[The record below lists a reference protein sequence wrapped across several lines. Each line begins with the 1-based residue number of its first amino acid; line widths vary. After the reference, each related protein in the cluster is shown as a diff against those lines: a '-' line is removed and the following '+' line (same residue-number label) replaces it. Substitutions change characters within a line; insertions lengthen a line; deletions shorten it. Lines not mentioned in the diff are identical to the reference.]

1 MIYMIIMTNKKLIM
15 LIHLK
20 KIITNHDREYIY
32 IAAVYNIK

>member
-1 MIYMIIMTNKKLIM
+1 M

-32 IAAVYNIK
+32 IAAVYNINNIAFKSLIP